1 MTSTT
6 DTTQHPDV
14 SEISDLTEGLLAP
27 SRAAEVQEHLDG
39 CALCADVR
47 ASLEEIR
54 GLLGTLPGPPRMPAE
69 LAGRIDAALAAEALL
84 AATAPDDTGTGS
96 GTDADDAP
104 TDADADPADVSRET
118 SAPAPSSDV
127 SPDASGEGAAASDP
141 VRTDRPAGRPRAA
154 TGPGRSARSRR
165 RRRTTVLGALFGTA
179 AVGVSVFLLHSIAT
193 SSPGAKSAD
202 SASAAK
208 SATVGPQ
215 VISEGDLRE
224 RVDALLAADPSASS
238 GASPR
243 TSSGQKSLRPQQDN
257 PGADERTTN
266 TPLMQSVPPVPACIQ
281 LGTGRTDPVLAV
293 DQGVYQGS
301 SAYLVVLPDPGD
313 STRVQ
318 AYVIDAACVDTA
330 PTGKG
335 TVLLTHSYPRH

>member
-27 SRAAEVQEHLDG
+27 SRAAEVREHLDG

-54 GLLGTLPGPPRMPAE
+54 GLLGTLPGPPRMPADI
-69 LAGRIDAALAAEALL
+69 AGRIDAALAAEALL
-84 AATAPDDTGTGS
+84 AATAPGDADAGLDADTDTDA
-96 GTDADDAP
+96 GTDADA
-104 TDADADPADVSRET
+104 ADVSRET
-118 SAPAPSSDV
+118 TSPDSSSDA
-127 SPDASGEGAAASDP
+127 SPDVP
-141 VRTDRPAGRPRAA
+141 VKVSAVPTDRPAGRPRAA
-154 TGPGRSARSRR
+154 TGPGRTARSRR
-165 RRRTTVLGALFGTA
+165 RRRNTVLGALFGTA

-193 SSPGAKSAD
+193 SSQGASSAD

-208 SATVGPQ
+208 SAPVGPH
-215 VISEGDLRE
+215 VISEGDLQE
-224 RVDALLAADPSASS
+224 RVDALLAADPSATS
-238 GASPR
+238 GA
-243 TSSGQKSLRPQQDN
+243 SSGQKSFRPQQDN

-266 TPLMQSVPPVPACIQ
+266 TPLLQSAPPVPACVQ
-281 LGTGRTDPVLAV
+281 LGTGRTDPVLAIE
-293 DQGVYQGS
+293 QGVYQGS
-301 SAYLVVLPDPGD
+301 SAYLVIMPQADD

>member
-27 SRAAEVQEHLDG
+27 SRAADVQEHLDG
-39 CALCADVR
+39 CALCTDVH

-54 GLLGTLPGPPRMPAE
+54 GLLGTLPGPPRMPADI
-69 LAGRIDAALAAEALL
+69 AGRIDAALAAEALL
-84 AATAPDDTGTGS
+84 AATAPDDT
-96 GTDADDAP
+96 
-104 TDADADPADVSRET
+104 ADVSRET
-118 SAPAPSSDV
+118 TSAEPPSGA
-127 SPDASGEGAAASDP
+127 SPDEPPAEPVVATTGDVTAVDAAASDA

-154 TGPGRSARSRR
+154 TGPGRSAQSRR
-165 RRRTTVLGALFGTA
+165 RRRNTVLGAVFGTA

-193 SSPGAKSAD
+193 SSLDDNSAD
-202 SASAAK
+202 SSSAAK
-208 SATVGPQ
+208 SAPVGPR
-215 VISEGDLRE
+215 VLSESSLQE
-224 RVDALLAADPSASS
+224 RVDALLSAGPSASA
-238 GASPR
+238 GA
-243 TSSGQKSLRPQQDN
+243 SSGQKSVRPQQDN

-266 TPLMQSVPPVPACIQ
+266 TPLLQPAPPVPACIQ
-281 LGTGRTDPVLAV
+281 LGTGRADPVLAV
-293 DQGVYQGS
+293 EQGVYQGS
-301 SAYLVVLPDPGD
+301 SAYLVVLPQPGD